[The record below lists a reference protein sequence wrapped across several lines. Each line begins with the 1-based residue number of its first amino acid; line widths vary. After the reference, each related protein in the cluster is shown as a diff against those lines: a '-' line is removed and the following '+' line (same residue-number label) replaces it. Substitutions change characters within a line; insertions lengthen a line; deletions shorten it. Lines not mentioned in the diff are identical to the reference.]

1 MKLLKKTILASVL
14 SALLPIAS
22 FAQTTTVQAADNPA
36 DIASYWAQNNEEELR
51 SEFENISL
59 SWGGY
64 VLSLG
69 HEADETTSYSA
80 LFHAFTAD
88 FARTYGVQP
97 QQASVNQLRDYYAK
111 RKNDYGGELL
121 LPTMAVW
128 KNRPMLSIVP
138 LPDNLDAYWGN
149 PEQSGN
155 TYDFMASIDRE
166 DTLYFMGAYMGSFY
180 GHPTKQKVLKNFWK
194 KWLKRSD
201 NSAAKQDIIP
211 LKRAMLSEILSHDPE
226 YAVYELASKEID
238 LWPQLY
244 VSPVT
249 VEEQSMVQGIL
260 SSVCM
265 DDDPTEDCARFV
277 NYANRY
283 KYTDNITAEVRKKLS
298 VIYYDGNWGAGIY
311 DEVYFDSWLYHRHW
325 RARAALAWYY
335 DIWHPYYW
343 WTGRYYDPF
352 DYRWHAYPWFWG
364 RPPVIIVRPGHHP
377 HPPVNHGHRPPVVR
391 PGGHGNHGG
400 PTAHGGHGGGHHPGA
415 HPGTNRPGG
424 PGSRH
429 NGGSGRRPG
438 GNNMGGNNH
447 NHGGHNGNP
456 GGNNGNPGHN
466 PGGHGGHGGNS
477 DVNGGN
483 HGGNNGSHGNG
494 GAHGG
499 NGGHN
504 PNNGGTITNG
514 RPRPSD
520 IKVDKQPISVDKQPR
535 TNMTP
540 GSRVNHGSSNGTV
553 RPGNNGSNGSTVQP
567 GNSGSNGGSVRPG
580 RSNGSTGG
588 TTNHQPTI
596 TRPAVINRGN
606 IERSTNPRVTTPS
619 TNRSVGSSSSGSSY
633 GGSSRPSTMGTTPSR
648 SSGSYSSP
656 SRSSHGGSYGGS
668 NRSSGS
674 YSSPSRSSSGGS
686 FGGSSRSSGGS
697 FGGSSRSSGG
707 GFSGGSHGGSSS
719 GSHGGSHGGRR

>member
-1 MKLLKKTILASVL
+1 MKLLKNTILASVL
-14 SALLPIAS
+14 TALLPVAS
-22 FAQTTTVQAADNPA
+22 FAQTTAVQAADNSA
-36 DIASYWAQNNEEELR
+36 DIASYWAQNNEAELR

-69 HEADETTSYSA
+69 HEADENTSYSA

-88 FARTYGVQP
+88 FAKTYGLQP
-97 QQASVNQLRDYYAK
+97 QQASLSQLRDYYAK
-111 RKNDYGGELL
+111 RKNNYGGELL
-121 LPTMAVW
+121 LPTMAIW

-149 PEQSGN
+149 PDQSGD

-194 KWLKRSD
+194 KWAKRSD
-201 NSAAKQDIIP
+201 NSAAKQDIVS
-211 LKRAMLSEILSHDPE
+211 LKRAMLSEILSHDPQ

-249 VEEQSMVQGIL
+249 TEEQSLVQGIL
-260 SSVCM
+260 SSTCL
-265 DDDPTEDCARFV
+265 DNDPTEDCARFV

-283 KYTDNITAEVRKKLS
+283 RYTNNITAEVRKQLS
-298 VIYYDGNWGAGIY
+298 VIYYDDSWNGVYY
-311 DEVYFDSWLYHRHW
+311 DDIYFDSWLYHRHW

-343 WTGRYYDPF
+343 WTGRYYNPF
-352 DYRWHAYPWFWG
+352 DYRWHSYPWYWG
-364 RPPVIIVRPGHHP
+364 RPPVIIGRPGTH

-400 PTAHGGHGGGHHPGA
+400 PTAHGGHGGGNHPGA

-424 PGSRH
+424 PGSRN

-438 GNNMGGNNH
+438 GHGAGGNNG
-447 NHGGHNGNP
+447 NHGHNP
-456 GGNNGNPGHN
+456 GGHNGNPGHN
-466 PGGHGGHGGNS
+466 PGGNNGNHG
-477 DVNGGN
+477 NGGQPGHN
-483 HGGNNGSHGNG
+483 PGGNNGNHGNG

-540 GSRVNHGSSNGTV
+540 GGRVTNHGSNGGTV
-553 RPGNNGSNGSTVQP
+553 RPGNNGSNGGTVRP
-567 GNSGSNGGSVRPG
+567 GNSGSNGGA
-580 RSNGSTGG
+580 T
-588 TTNHQPTI
+588 
-596 TRPAVINRGN
+596 TRPTTTTRPSVINHGN
-606 IERSTNPRVTTPS
+606 IDRSTRVTTPS
-619 TNRSVGSSSSGSSY
+619 TNRSVGSSY
-633 GGSSRPSTMGTTPSR
+633 GGANRPSTTVTTPSRSNSSFGNSGR
-648 SSGSYSSP
+648 SSGSYST
-656 SRSSHGGSYGGS
+656 
-668 NRSSGS
+668 
-674 YSSPSRSSSGGS
+674 PSRSSSGGS